1 MHKKLALV
9 FSVLLLFAFAVTPA
23 TAQSSTG
30 FFTAHITSIQ
40 TTSAATS
47 FDFTTDNT
55 PSSCNG
61 FIVYVPPSGTDE
73 ATAIAN
79 TSAALASLLSAEITG
94 HSVNLIGNIDG
105 FSTYCSVNTI
115 FVNNQ

>member
-1 MHKKLALV
+1 MYKKLALV
-9 FSVLLLFAFAVTPA
+9 FSVLSIFALAVSPA
-23 TAQSSTG
+23 IAQSTTG

-40 TTSAATS
+40 TTSGATS

-61 FIVYVPPSGTDE
+61 FIFYNATGADE
-73 ATAIAN
+73 ATQIAN
-79 TSAALASLLSAEITG
+79 ASAALASLLAAEISG

-105 FSTYCSVNTI
+105 FSTYCSVSTI